1 MMGAAWLVSQ
11 AVFLAKGILYCAFQS
26 PRLLSRGDFF
36 GWMNGQGANH

>member
-1 MMGAAWLVSQ
+1 MMGAAWLVPQ

-36 GWMNGQGANH
+36 G